1 MKMVNAFLKRCGLFF
16 IACLFIPAVYAQTP
30 AVDAPSVPVTVA
42 QPGDEV
48 KDNPNLRKPVLYSL
62 TMMAIGYPLLY
73 VTEQVNKPSG
83 G

>member
-1 MKMVNAFLKRCGLFF
+1 MFF

-30 AVDAPSVPVTVA
+30 ALDAPSAPVTVA
-42 QPGDEV
+42 QPSDEI
-48 KDNPNLRKPVLYSL
+48 KADPSLRKPVLYSL